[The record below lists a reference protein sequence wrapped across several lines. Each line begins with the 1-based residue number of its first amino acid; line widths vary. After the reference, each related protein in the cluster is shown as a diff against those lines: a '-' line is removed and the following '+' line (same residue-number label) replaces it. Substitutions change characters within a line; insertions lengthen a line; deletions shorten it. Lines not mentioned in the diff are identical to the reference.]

1 MYYKI
6 LLYLLPLPLIVF
18 LWNSG
23 LVDIG
28 NDAKVLF
35 SLILVFLTVGG
46 FIDLYQNDYRDGVE
60 DDE

>member
-23 LVDIG
+23 DVDLPA
-28 NDAKVLF
+28 DAKTMF
-35 SLILVFLTVGG
+35 SLVLVFLTVGG